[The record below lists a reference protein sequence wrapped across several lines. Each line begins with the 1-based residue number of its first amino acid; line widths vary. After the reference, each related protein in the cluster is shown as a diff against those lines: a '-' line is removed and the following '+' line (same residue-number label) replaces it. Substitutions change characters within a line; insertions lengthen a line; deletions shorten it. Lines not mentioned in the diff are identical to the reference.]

1 MAIDLKN
8 RGTTII
14 IGTIAAVLVVLG
26 GLYFGGVFSPETKTA
41 PSTVTTS
48 PAPSGA
54 PTQPGAPKQ
63 TQ

>member
-1 MAIDLKN
+1 MAFDLKN

-14 IGTIAAVLVVLG
+14 IGTVVAVLVILG
-26 GLYFGGVFSPETKTA
+26 IIYFGGAFSPEKKT
-41 PSTVTTS
+41 PPQPVTVS
-48 PAPSGA
+48 PAPGGA

>member
-1 MAIDLKN
+1 MAVDLKN

-26 GLYFGGVFSPETKTA
+26 GLYFGGVFSPETKIA
-41 PSTVTTS
+41 PTVTTS